1 MKRNK
6 STWDIM
12 LVALM
17 AAVAGVG
24 LQSHQFAFAQEQ
36 EELEGPIVQIG
47 PGKDNETTPVT
58 DQDPAAPQE
67 PSYWIGL
74 RGRGVEDPVL
84 RTQLQLAE
92 DMGIVIEDIV
102 PKSPAEKAG
111 LRKHDII
118 LRANDDI
125 VDSMET
131 LQQHVQTGQDKPLEL
146 LLLRLGKEIT
156 ITVTPEQRPANFQQ
170 QVGGGNEFGLPGQE
184 MLGGDVG
191 RLLQQLQGVGPGLR
205 VIGPGMVLGNRDFN
219 VNAVPNGISVS
230 IARNGEGPAQITVK
244 KGDQTWTVNSDD
256 EKALAELPEDVRGFV
271 SGMLN
276 GQGGINVGN
285 LDLEGQLR
293 HAIPRHLGK
302 IPGMGDFQGQED
314 ELAKRMEEMQKQ
326 INQMQQRIEA
336 EAAAAEAAAAEA
348 ATE

>member
-6 STWDIM
+6 SPWDIM
-12 LVALM
+12 VVALM

-47 PGKDNETTPVT
+47 PEKGNEATPVT

-67 PSYWIGL
+67 TSYWIGL

-118 LRANDDI
+118 LRANDDV

-146 LLLRLGKEIT
+146 QLLRLGKEIT
-156 ITVTPEQRPANFQQ
+156 ITVTPEQRPADYQQ
-170 QVGGGNEFGLPGQE
+170 QVGVGNEFGLPGQE

-191 RLLQQLQGVGPGLR
+191 RLLQQLQGGAGLPGMR
-205 VIGPGMVLGNRDFN
+205 VIGPGMVLGNRDFD

-256 EKALAELPEDVRGFV
+256 EKALADLPEDVRGFV

-293 HAIPRHLGK
+293 HAIPRHLGN

-314 ELAKRMEEMQKQ
+314 ELAKRMQEMEKQLDQLRQRLDEEAK
-326 INQMQQRIEA
+326 
-336 EAAAAEAAAAEA
+336 AAE
-348 ATE
+348 